1 MGKKKPQPPVYPDPN
16 MGLILHAISTAA
28 RDAIIMIDQVGNIS
42 FWNRSA
48 CRVFGYAEDE
58 VIGKNLHDLLVP
70 DRFMEGYQQAFPI
83 YSQTGQGAAIGQTL
97 ELWARHKEG
106 REFPIELSLSSI
118 KLRDQWHAI
127 GIVQDITERKRA
139 AAAYKKIEDR
149 FRRAFEL
156 PLFGFAILA
165 PGGALMEVNASLQE
179 TLGYSREELEQMTW
193 MGLIHPDDLTAVRNQ
208 VRRMYTGEIENSI
221 NEMRILHKNGGIIWV
236 VTSTA
241 CVRKEDQ
248 SVDYFIV
255 TLQDITKRKQ
265 AQEEV
270 LQERIL
276 LRTLID
282 NLPDTIYVKDIEG
295 RKIIAN
301 IADLKFSGHSSEK
314 EVIGKTDIEIY
325 PGETGLRGHSED
337 MEILKNHRQI
347 VNQEESF
354 ISGEGKELWLYTTK
368 IPMLDEAGN
377 LKGLVGIGR
386 DFTKMKE
393 TERILEKQAEEL
405 KELNATKDK
414 FFSII
419 AHDLRSPF
427 GGFLNLTKI
436 MAEEL
441 QDMSMEKIQEFAT
454 MMSKSASAVFGMLE
468 NLLEWSRMQRGQVK
482 YEPVTFNLKEKICRF
497 LTVVGPVANQKQI
510 VIHMDIP
517 DTLGVC
523 ADERMLESTIHNLVS
538 NAIKFTGRGGQIFIE
553 AHQDDDRS
561 VVISVKDTG
570 IGMSKKIVDQL
581 FRIDEN
587 PSRPGTEG
595 ESSSGL
601 GLLLCKEF
609 VEKNGGKI
617 WVESEEGLG
626 STFYIRLPDT
636 L

>member
-1 MGKKKPQPPVYPDPN
+1 MGKKEPQPPVSSDPT

-28 RDAIIMIDQVGNIS
+28 RDAIIMIDQIGSIS
-42 FWNRSA
+42 FWNKSA
-48 CRVFGYAEDE
+48 CRVFGYTEDE

-70 DRFMEGYQQAFPI
+70 ARFMEGYQKAFPI

-97 ELWARHKEG
+97 ELWARHKDG
-106 REFPIELSLSSI
+106 QEFPIELSLSSI

-165 PGGALMEVNASLQE
+165 PGGALMEVNASLQQ
-179 TLGYSREELEQMTW
+179 TLGYSREELEKMIW
-193 MGLIHPDDLTAVRNQ
+193 IGLTHPDDLAAVRNQ
-208 VRRMYTGEIENSI
+208 VRRMYTGKIENSI
-221 NEMRILHKNGGIIWV
+221 NEMRLIHKNGGIIWV
-236 VTSTA
+236 ITSTA
-241 CVRKEDQ
+241 CVRKEDH

-265 AQEEV
+265 AQEAV

-368 IPMLDEAGN
+368 IPLLDEAGS

-386 DFTKMKE
+386 DFTKLKE
-393 TERILEKQAEEL
+393 TERILENQAEEL
-405 KELNATKDK
+405 RELNATKDK

-482 YEPVTFNLKEKICRF
+482 YEPVTINLQEKICRF
-497 LTVVGPVANQKQI
+497 LTVIGPVANQKQI
-510 VIHMDIP
+510 VIEIDIP
-517 DTLGVC
+517 EELRIC

-538 NAIKFTGRGGQIFIE
+538 NAIKFTGRGGSVAIE
-553 AHQDDDRS
+553 AHQADDRS

-595 ESSSGL
+595 EASSGL

-609 VEKNGGKI
+609 IEKNGGKI